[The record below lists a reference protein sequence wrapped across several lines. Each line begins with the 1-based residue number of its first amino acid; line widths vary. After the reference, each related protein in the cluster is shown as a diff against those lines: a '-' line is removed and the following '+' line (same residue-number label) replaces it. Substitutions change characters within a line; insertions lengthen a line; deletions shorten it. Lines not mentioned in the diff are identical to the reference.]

1 MFFSLMFSIFLL
13 TYLTAQSKYPADEI
27 LSSPDVP
34 IIHKIGL
41 LPIAAWQRISYNSNI
56 FNCQFY
62 PSCSNY
68 GAQAVKQFGIIR
80 GGIIASERITRCN
93 PRAYHYHLELQ
104 KPFHEKDGR
113 MIDPVIQKEIQQ
125 QKVSPFRAALISTIV
140 PGAGRMYS
148 GRISDGIFG
157 LYSFSIYGY
166 AAYDSNKNGRK
177 FAGPLFGLIASYVY
191 LSEIYGAWR
200 TAKYYQKITK

>member
-1 MFFSLMFSIFLL
+1 MKLLIYIFLL
-13 TYLTAQSKYPADEI
+13 TYLTAQSKYPADKL

-41 LPIAAWQRISYNSNI
+41 LPIAGWQRISYNSNI

-80 GGIIASERITRCN
+80 GGIMASERITRCN

-113 MIDPVIQKEIQQ
+113 MIDPVIQKEIRQ
-125 QKVSPFRAALISTIV
+125 QKVSPFRAAFISAIV

-157 LYSFSIYGY
+157 LYSFSLYGS
-166 AAYDSNKNGRK
+166 AAYNSNKSGRK
-177 FAGPLFGLIASYVY
+177 IAGPILGIIASYVY

-200 TAKYYQKITK
+200 TAKYYQKVPSEI